1 MMEALWS
8 VLPAV
13 VAGLVGAGAP
23 MLASFYFAFKAK
35 AEADGVKDWKDLLV
49 SGIDEVVD
57 ELDGD
62 DEKPAE

>member
-1 MMEALWS
+1 MELLWE

-49 SGIDEVVD
+49 HAVDEVVD

-62 DEKPAE
+62 DAKSAE